1 MRPGALFPKLEVTGL
16 SMVGGCP
23 HDEGGNMFPW
33 VWFLGQGCPI
43 CHLALRLKKKFAAS
57 SWQSFSLDMGS
68 LFTRVKKLLNCWR
81 KDRSSEFFFLDY
93 SQVVLPKTEL
103 KSFKYEF
110 LHFFIRTIN
119 AIMLWSQH
127 AVGSPLGHMWANML
141 WNLFTPFPLIRAGQ
155 LIEN

>member
-81 KDRSSEFFFLDY
+81 KDRSSEFFSRLQSSSVAKNRAKVIQIWISAFLY
-93 SQVVLPKTEL
+93 THHQCNHAV
-103 KSFKYEF
+103 KSACGRITSGA
-110 LHFFIRTIN
+110 HV
-119 AIMLWSQH
+119 SQH
-127 AVGSPLGHMWANML
+127 VMEFVYTISPD
-141 WNLFTPFPLIRAGQ
+141 
-155 LIEN
+155 